1 MGLWSSSPVSYLFL
15 WHNIAMDDEGNKR
28 VEQISQSAISY
39 DSRTLRLLELLS
51 EKSEDLT
58 HMLKGA
64 WVALNSSDNPDM
76 LPQVAHSMREL
87 VEKAPY
93 KIPEVPV
100 DRDDTGT
107 RKKQII
113 ALIQA
118 YNSSNGQQTPAQ
130 LLTTQLDILWTLRE
144 YFVIVAHHGRPE
156 ATVDEVRQAMVQF
169 EECLLNLMSP
179 EPIPDLAEL
188 DTLIAEGEAV

>member
-1 MGLWSSSPVSYLFL
+1 
-15 WHNIAMDDEGNKR
+15 MDDESDKR
-28 VEQISQSAISY
+28 LEKISQNAISY

-51 EKSEDLT
+51 KKSEDLAQ
-58 HMLKGA
+58 MLRGA
-64 WVALNSSDNPDM
+64 WVTLNSSDNPDM
-76 LPQVAHSMREL
+76 LPQVSHSMREL

-100 DRDDTGT
+100 DRDDAGT

-118 YNSSNGQQTPAQ
+118 YNGSNWQQTPAQ
-130 LLTTQLDILWTLRE
+130 LLTTQLEILWTLRE

-156 ATVDEVRQAMVQF
+156 ATVEELRQAMVQF

>member
-1 MGLWSSSPVSYLFL
+1 MNG
-15 WHNIAMDDEGNKR
+15 EGNELD
-28 VEQISQSAISY
+28 EQITQGAISY

-51 EKSEDLT
+51 EKSEDLA
-58 HMLKGA
+58 HMLRGA
-64 WVALNSSDNPDM
+64 WVTLDSSDNPDM

-100 DRDDTGT
+100 DKDDTGT
-107 RKKQII
+107 RKTQII

-118 YNSSNGQQTPAQ
+118 YNNSNGQQTPAQ
-130 LLTTQLDILWTLRE
+130 LLTTQLEILWTLRE

-156 ATVDEVRQAMVQF
+156 ATVEELRQAIIQF

-188 DTLIAEGEAV
+188 DMLITEGEAL

>member
-1 MGLWSSSPVSYLFL
+1 MRDNSQEV
-15 WHNIAMDDEGNKR
+15 DEVTAGA
-28 VEQISQSAISY
+28 VGF

-51 EKSEDLT
+51 EKSQDLAD
-58 HMLKGA
+58 MLKGA
-64 WVALNSSDNPDM
+64 WVTLNASDNPDM

-100 DRDDTGT
+100 DKDDSSKRKVQLIAMIQTFSGTG
-107 RKKQII
+107 
-113 ALIQA
+113 
-118 YNSSNGQQTPAQ
+118 GQTPAQ
-130 LLTTQLDILWTLRE
+130 VLTAQLDILWTVRE
-144 YFVIVAHHGRPE
+144 FFVIVAHHGRPDVTIE
-156 ATVDEVRQAMVQF
+156 EVKQAIVTF

-188 DTLIAEGEAV
+188 DVLIAEGEAV